1 MVRHLLK
8 YTITGGG
15 LSLPVKGYSVPLEI
29 TSVQRLTLVERED
42 WTSIFS
48 GAQNLPT
55 PKAFVCRLPGKELSL
70 HQSRKYPVILME
82 LRSNLLFR
90 ISWGFDR
97 CQLDADAAD
106 P

>member
-55 PKAFVCRLPGKELSL
+55 PGKELSL